1 MISSS
6 FSSPSSSSSTRCT
19 QFLESRSGQVQS
31 KCVVVV
37 CTSAC
42 GLDFKSLYSEHR
54 LKRLKRFTIIIVSP
68 IYHAFTHQMFATDD
82 FIAPCIHFN
91 SCLSHIMFESELYLF
106 HVYVYWCVVDYK
118 MCTCIIRSR
127 VSLVWARAGC
137 KKHTCLSITL
147 VNKEF
152 YLISLSP
159 SPPLFSSLY
168 CYIGTSSIRIK
179 RG

>member
-1 MISSS
+1 MFFGTHSL
-6 FSSPSSSSSTRCT
+6 T
-19 QFLESRSGQVQS
+19 L
-31 KCVVVV
+31 
-37 CTSAC
+37 
-42 GLDFKSLYSEHR
+42 LDYHQA
-54 LKRLKRFTIIIVSP
+54 LKLLNHVTCHTLCADWLTVPAIFGDCNPPETFYHIVSP